1 MKSRSRFNADISSI
15 FYSAFFHII
24 IFQMIIIFSPLQ
36 AWGGQ
41 GGKQAS
47 FYNYNYNYNYNYQ
60 EVLVRYRSEASLS
73 DIGNTYKTLGLNEL
87 TYSPYSGFRRVRVP
101 SSASV
106 YTVSAS
112 LNQNPLVDLAE
123 PNYIRTANFIPN
135 DPLYSYQWHLNNP
148 MMQQTWD
155 QSLGSNIIVAVF
167 DTGIS
172 YRNSAEYALA
182 PDLAETNFIPGYDF
196 VNDDPYPDDDNRHG
210 THTAGIISQSTN
222 NLLGAA
228 GVAPDC
234 ILMPVKVLDETGS
247 GSVADIVD
255 AVYFAVNN
263 GVQIINMSY
272 GFVTSPSA
280 SEEEAIDYAVSQG
293 IAIICSAGNESTSEP
308 HYPSSYESTIC
319 VTASRYDHSFA
330 DSYSNY
336 GPDVDI
342 CAPGGD
348 LDEDLNGDGNPDGI
362 YQQTH
367 NGTDF
372 KNFDFYF
379 AEGTSCSAAFVSGV
393 AALILSRAARPLTPL
408 ELREI
413 LQDTATDLG
422 EPGWDQFYGWGLINP
437 LTAVQTAV
445 TYSTASTFGIRI
457 GSQSINTFNSPF
469 NYIYQSSNTP
479 TNLNINNTRTQGT
492 ASSYQANAG
501 FVTNA
506 SQIGQGIQ
514 SLNTQLSAS
523 YAPTGSIFQNNWTY
537 FNPSISL
544 NPIST
549 NSLLFNPYFL
559 PGLFI
564 PQNYFLSPQQSTA
577 SNIFPQSSSGSYQLE
592 SNFAG
597 SSLPI
602 YSSQVWNN
610 QTIASSLIPSLSNAL
625 FLGNLYPFA
634 LF

>member
-1 MKSRSRFNADISSI
+1 
-15 FYSAFFHII
+15 
-24 IFQMIIIFSPLQ
+24 
-36 AWGGQ
+36 
-41 GGKQAS
+41 
-47 FYNYNYNYNYNYQ
+47 
-60 EVLVRYRSEASLS
+60 
-73 DIGNTYKTLGLNEL
+73 
-87 TYSPYSGFRRVRVP
+87 
-101 SSASV
+101 
-106 YTVSAS
+106 
-112 LNQNPLVDLAE
+112 
-123 PNYIRTANFIPN
+123 
-135 DPLYSYQWHLNNP
+135 
-148 MMQQTWD
+148 
-155 QSLGSNIIVAVF
+155 
-167 DTGIS
+167 
-172 YRNSAEYALA
+172 
-182 PDLAETNFIPGYDF
+182 
-196 VNDDPYPDDDNRHG
+196 
-210 THTAGIISQSTN
+210 
-222 NLLGAA
+222 
-228 GVAPDC
+228 
-234 ILMPVKVLDETGS
+234 MPVKVLDDTGS

-255 AVYFAVNN
+255 AIYFAVNN

-367 NGTDF
+367 NGIDF

-437 LTAVQTAV
+437 LTAVQAAA
-445 TYSTASTFGIRI
+445 TYTTASSFGIKI
-457 GSQSINTFNSPF
+457 GSQPINTLNSLFN
-469 NYIYQSSNTP
+469 NLYQTSTTP
-479 TNLNINNTRTQGT
+479 TNLNINPARVQNSAT

-501 FVTNA
+501 FLTNT
-506 SQIGQGIQ
+506 SQIGQSIQ
-514 SLNTQLSAS
+514 SLSTTQLNGS

-537 FNPSISL
+537 FNPSINL
-544 NPIST
+544 NPIGS
-549 NSLLFNPYFL
+549 NSLLSNPYFL
-559 PGLFI
+559 ASLFI
-564 PQNYFLSPQQSTA
+564 PQNYFFSPQQSTA
-577 SNIFPQSSSGSYQLE
+577 TNIFPQSSSGSYQLE
-592 SNFAG
+592 STIAG
-597 SSLPI
+597 SSLPV
-602 YSSQVWNN
+602 YNSQVWNN
-610 QTIASSLIPSLSNAL
+610 QTIASSIVPSLTNGL
-625 FLGNLYPFA
+625 FLGSFYPLR